1 MGSTQR
7 MLVLLTAVL
16 LLAIQGLSAGGC
28 DPDDPGTC
36 LEETVSDSL
45 EETASDSLETV
56 LEGCSPVDAGS
67 TGCCGMDLPPLPED
81 PETVEEDPKEP
92 S

>member
-36 LEETVSDSL
+36 LEET
-45 EETASDSLETV
+45 ASDSLETV

-67 TGCCGMDLPPLPED
+67 IGCCGMDLPPLPED